1 MTCDSIFNLMQERG
15 VKASDVAR
23 QTGIK
28 RAAISKWK
36 TGRTSPG
43 VNALI
48 LLADYF
54 GVTVDYLVGHETP
67 TNTYKVKI
75 RQVMKNERNH

>member
-1 MTCDSIFNLMQERG
+1 MQERG

-54 GVTVDYLVGHETP
+54 GVTVDYLVGRDTP
-67 TNTYKVKI
+67 NNTYKVKI
-75 RQVMKNERNH
+75 NKTRRDK

>member
-28 RAAISKWK
+28 KAAISKWK

-54 GVTVDYLVGHETP
+54 GVTVDYLVGHDTP

-75 RQVMKNERNH
+75 SKTRRDK

>member
-48 LLADYF
+48 RLADYF
-54 GVTVDYLVGHETP
+54 GVTVDYLVGRDTP
-67 TNTYKVKI
+67 NNTYKVKI
-75 RQVMKNERNH
+75 SKTRRDK

>member
-1 MTCDSIFNLMQERG
+1 MTCDRIFNLMQERG

-28 RAAISKWK
+28 KAAISKWK
-36 TGRTSPG
+36 TERTSPG
-43 VNALI
+43 VNALV

-54 GVTVDYLVGHETP
+54 GVTVDYLVGRDTP
-67 TNTYKVKI
+67 NNTFKVKI
-75 RQVMKNERNH
+75 SKTRR

>member
-1 MTCDSIFNLMQERG
+1 MTCDRIFNLMQERG

-23 QTGIK
+23 QTGVK

-54 GVTVDYLVGHETP
+54 GVTVDYLVGHDTP

-75 RQVMKNERNH
+75 NKTRRDK